1 MSTLLQVE
9 NLTRH
14 FGEKVLFENIS
25 FSINQYQK
33 VALIAGNGAGKTSLL
48 SIINGIEPSDGGTVS
63 LFNQASM
70 AYLKQEPELNENLT
84 VFDEVYTTSN
94 SILKTI
100 HDYEEALES
109 PDKNL
114 LSKAM
119 ERMDAINGWDYE
131 NRIRQ
136 ILSRLSL
143 GEMHKPVSALSGG
156 QSS

>member
-109 PDKNL
+109 PDNL
-114 LSKAM
+114 GNHVGNYHQDSGM
-119 ERMDAINGWDYE
+119 EWDH
-131 NRIRQ
+131 
-136 ILSRLSL
+136 LF
-143 GEMHKPVSALSGG
+143 
-156 QSS
+156 